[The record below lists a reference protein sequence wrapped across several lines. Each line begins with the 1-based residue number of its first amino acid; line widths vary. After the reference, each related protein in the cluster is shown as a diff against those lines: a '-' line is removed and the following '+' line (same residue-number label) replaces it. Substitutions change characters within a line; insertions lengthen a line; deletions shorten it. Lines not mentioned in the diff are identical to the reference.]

1 MSKLTLNNKNNH
13 VEGTFQGKFYI
24 LKQGN
29 LYNLI
34 LTDSH
39 FSMASN
45 ISLDGLIVNL
55 ENILNRYK
63 TYSNLEKSLRNM
75 EYPVKVPT
83 ATYDS
88 RVLLYKEQGD
98 TYNYLIDGMIALHE
112 NKEKKDQKEK
122 NKVKPLKIKKKIIVK
137 KA

>member
-1 MSKLTLNNKNNH
+1 MTKLKLTNNNTT
-13 VEGTFQGKFYI
+13 EDTFNGKFYI
-24 LKQGN
+24 VKEFN

-75 EYPVKVPT
+75 EYPVKVPM

-98 TYNYLIDGMIALHE
+98 TYNHLIEGVITSHE
-112 NKEKKDQKEK
+112 NKEKNIQKERD
-122 NKVKPLKIKKKIIVK
+122 KVKPLKIKKKIIVK

>member
-1 MSKLTLNNKNNH
+1 MTKLKLTNNNTT
-13 VEGTFQGKFYI
+13 EDTFNGKFYI
-24 LKQGN
+24 VKEFN
-29 LYNLI
+29 LYSLL

-83 ATYDS
+83 ATYNR

-98 TYNYLIDGMIALHE
+98 TYNYLIDGMITLHE